1 MTIQVLIETIEEDI
15 DKSKNILKKPG
26 LHETTA
32 NYHDGKISAS
42 GEILAYL
49 RAMTERR
56 SF

>member
-15 DKSKNILKKPG
+15 DKSKNILQKPG